1 MRRLLLLPLLLT
13 STAIA
18 STAFAAAQAPVL
30 EKVTLST
37 AGLGY
42 FEHTAEVEDDGT
54 IRLSVPFE
62 QVDDILKSLIVSDPT
77 GQVLSVTLPGR
88 EPDLSAIADL
98 PVPPEALGSIDAL
111 LMALNGQEVMI
122 SGNRTA
128 RGRVVSLQDRFEP
141 QPEGKPAVSR
151 RTLALMTGDGLLEI
165 PLTEGLSVQPADPA
179 LAARINEAMRLIALA
194 KEKGSR
200 ELSISV
206 AGKGKRQVKFGYVAA
221 APLWKSSYRL
231 DLAAN
236 GTEGRLQG
244 WAILE
249 NKSGQDWKDVKLTLS
264 AGNPVAFRQ
273 ELYRSYLADRP
284 VVAIDLPNRI
294 LPPVDEGA
302 VQVEMMAKAEQP
314 RILPAPAPS
323 MGRAVAG
330 SISPIT
336 GGPAADMAAVQ
347 NSFGT
352 VEIAAASEGET
363 QIDLTLPTAVSV
375 PAGQSLMVP
384 ITDRT
389 LPAKSTLVYRP
400 GEKSATA
407 AVDVTNSSDTSLPPG
422 ALTLYRGGA
431 YVGDGRLA
439 LLPKGDTRFIAYAQ
453 DGRLQVQ
460 SDRED
465 TTTLTNVKAVQGL
478 LTLERRAE
486 TRLTLKVKSPAGEN
500 RPLQVEMPKAMGK
513 IDNPP
518 QGTSETPTAW
528 RIPVT
533 LKAGETVTQP
543 VTISRVFS
551 QRVIA
556 SDYDFSA
563 LLATA
568 DGGKLP
574 EKTRTALTKL
584 ADLRRALTQTN
595 SDIAQ
600 AQAAIEAAGEDQARL
615 RENLGAVPANSD
627 LAKRYLKQMSDSED
641 LIGKNTT
648 AKQTA
653 QKAQI
658 TAKAALDDYIAKL
671 DL

>member
-77 GQVLSVTLPGR
+77 GQVLRVTLPGR

-98 PVPPEALGSIDAL
+98 PVPPEALGSIDSL

-122 SGNRTA
+122 TGNRTA
-128 RGRVVSLQDRFEP
+128 RGRVVSLQERQEP
-141 QPEGKPAVSR
+141 QPEGKPPVSR
-151 RTLALMTGDGLLEI
+151 RTLALMTADGLLEI
-165 PLTEGLSVQPADPA
+165 PLNEGLSVQPADPA

-200 ELSISV
+200 ELSIAV

-302 VQVEMMAKAEQP
+302 VQMEMMKMETRATMAA
-314 RILPAPAPS
+314 PAPA
-323 MGRAVAG
+323 MAG
-330 SISPIT
+330 AISPRA
-336 GGPAADMAAVQ
+336 GGPIDRSVSADMSFARQ
-347 NSFGT
+347 SFGEVAT
-352 VEIAAASEGET
+352 AAASEGET

-407 AVDVTNSSDTSLPPG
+407 AVDVTNASDTSLPPG
-422 ALTLYRGGA
+422 ALTLYRAGA

-453 DGRLQVQ
+453 DGRLVIQ
-460 SDRED
+460 SDREE
-465 TTTLTNVKAVQGL
+465 TVTLTNLKAAQGV

-500 RPLQVEMPKAMGK
+500 RPLLVELPKTSGK
-513 IDNPP
+513 IDTPP
-518 QGTSETPTAW
+518 QGATETPTAW

-543 VTISRVFS
+543 LTISRVLS

-556 SDYDFSA
+556 SDFDPTT
-563 LLATA
+563 LLASA
-568 DGGKLP
+568 EGGKLP

-584 ADLRRALTQTN
+584 AELRRAVSSAQETINTANTQ
-595 SDIAQ
+595 
-600 AQAAIEAAGEDQARL
+600 AGALSAEQKRL
-615 RENLGAVPANSD
+615 RDNLGAVPSNSD
-627 LAKRYLKQMSDSED
+627 LAKRYLKQMGESED
-641 LIGKNTT
+641 QI
-648 AKQTA
+648 AKETIAKENA
-653 QKAQI
+653 QKAQV
-658 TAKAALDDYIAKL
+658 TAKAALDEYIAKL

>member
-1 MRRLLLLPLLLT
+1 MRRLLLPLLLA
-13 STAIA
+13 STAMA
-18 STAFAAAQAPVL
+18 PSAFAAAQAPVL

-77 GQVLSVTLPGR
+77 GQVLRVTLPGR

-98 PVPPEALGSIDAL
+98 PVPPEALGSVDSL
-111 LMALNGQEVMI
+111 LMALNGQEVII
-122 SGNRTA
+122 SGNRSA
-128 RGRVVSLQDRFEP
+128 RGRVVSLQERFEP
-141 QPEGKPAVSR
+141 QPDGKPAVAR

-179 LAARINEAMRLIALA
+179 LAARINEAMRLIAVA

-200 ELSISV
+200 ELSIAV

-294 LPPVDEGA
+294 LPPVDEGSVQMEMA
-302 VQVEMMAKAEQP
+302 VKAAPPVGAMA
-314 RILPAPAPS
+314 APAPMMDGS
-323 MGRAVAG
+323 TTRTRVSAAQAAAMTSFGAVA
-330 SISPIT
+330 T
-336 GGPAADMAAVQ
+336 TA
-347 NSFGT
+347 T
-352 VEIAAASEGET
+352 SESET

-422 ALTLYRGGA
+422 ALTLYRGGS

-453 DGRLQVQ
+453 DGRLVIQ

-465 TTTLTNVKAVQGL
+465 TVTLTNVKASQGML
-478 LTLERRAE
+478 VLERRGE

-500 RPLQVEMPKAMGK
+500 RPLLIELPKTSGK

-543 VTISRVFS
+543 LTISRVLS
-551 QRVIA
+551 QTVVA
-556 SDYDFSA
+556 SDFDPST
-563 LLATA
+563 LLASA
-568 DGGKLP
+568 EGGKLP
-574 EKTRTALTKL
+574 EKTRTALSKL
-584 ADLRRALTQTN
+584 ADLRRAVTSAQETINAANTQIGALTAEQK
-595 SDIAQ
+595 
-600 AQAAIEAAGEDQARL
+600 RL
-615 RENLGAVPANSD
+615 RDNLAAVPSSSD
-627 LAKRYLKQMSDSED
+627 LAKRYLKQMGESED
-641 LIGKNTT
+641 QI
-648 AKQTA
+648 AKETIAKENA
-653 QKAQI
+653 QKAQV

>member
-1 MRRLLLLPLLLT
+1 MRRLLLLPLLLGT
-13 STAIA
+13 TTLA

-30 EKVTLST
+30 EKVTIST

-77 GQVLSVTLPGR
+77 GQVLRVTLPGR

-98 PVPPEALGSIDAL
+98 PVPAEALGSIDSL

-122 SGNRTA
+122 TGNRTA
-128 RGRVVSLQDRFEP
+128 RGRVVSLQERMEP
-141 QPEGKPAVSR
+141 QAEGKPSVAR

-179 LAARINEAMRLIALA
+179 LAGRINEAMRLIALA

-200 ELSISV
+200 ELSITV
-206 AGKGKRQVKFGYVAA
+206 AGKGKRAVKFGYVAA

-231 DLAAN
+231 DLAGN

-294 LPPVDEGA
+294 LPPVDEGS
-302 VQVEMMAKAEQP
+302 VQMEMMTKSEAPLAMAA
-314 RILPAPAPS
+314 PAPAMAPS
-323 MGRAVAG
+323 MAGASRDRSQSADMSAGYGGLGNVA
-330 SISPIT
+330 T
-336 GGPAADMAAVQ
+336 AAAAD
-347 NSFGT
+347 
-352 VEIAAASEGET
+352 GET
-363 QIDLTLPTAVSV
+363 QIDLTLPTNVSV

-400 GEKSATA
+400 GEQAATA
-407 AVDVTNSSDTSLPPG
+407 AVDLTNSSDTSLPPG

-453 DGRLQVQ
+453 DGRLQIQ
-460 SDRED
+460 SDRAD
-465 TTTLTNVKAVQGL
+465 TVQLTNIKASRGV

-486 TRLTLKVKSPAGEN
+486 TSLTVKIKAPAGET
-500 RPLQVEMPKAMGK
+500 RPLLIELPKSGGTL
-513 IDNPP
+513 DTPP
-518 QGTSETPTAW
+518 SGSTETPTAW
-528 RIPVT
+528 RVPVT
-533 LKAGETVTQP
+533 LKPGETVTLP
-543 VTISRVFS
+543 LTTSRVLS

-556 SDYDFSA
+556 SDFDPST
-563 LLATA
+563 LLASA
-568 DGGKLP
+568 EGGKLP
-574 EKTRTALTKL
+574 EKSRASLVKL
-584 ADLRRALTQTN
+584 AELRRAVTDAAT
-595 SDIAQ
+595 AATQ
-600 AQAAIEAAGEDQARL
+600 AQTRQESLANDQERL

-627 LAKRYLKQMSDSED
+627 LAKRYLKQLSDSED
-641 LIGKNTT
+641 QIGKQVAAEEN
-648 AKQTA
+648 A
-653 QKAQI
+653 QKAHT
-658 TAKAALDDYIAKL
+658 TAKAALDDFIAKL

>member
-77 GQVLSVTLPGR
+77 GQVLRVTLPGR

-98 PVPPEALGSIDAL
+98 PVPPEALGSVDSL

-122 SGNRTA
+122 TGNRTA
-128 RGRVVSLQDRFEP
+128 RGRVISLQERQEP
-141 QPEGKPAVSR
+141 QPEGKPPVSH
-151 RTLALMTGDGLLEI
+151 RTLALMTADGLLEI
-165 PLTEGLSVQPADPA
+165 PLNEGLSVQPADPA

-200 ELSISV
+200 ELSIAV

-273 ELYRSYLADRP
+273 ELYRSYLAYRP

-302 VQVEMMAKAEQP
+302 GQMEMAVKTAPPVGAMAA
-314 RILPAPAPS
+314 PAPAMAMAS
-323 MGRAVAG
+323 QATTRTRAVE
-330 SISPIT
+330 
-336 GGPAADMAAVQ
+336 ADMSPPRQ
-347 NSFGT
+347 SFGDVAT
-352 VEIAAASEGET
+352 AAASEGET

-465 TTTLTNVKAVQGL
+465 TVTLTNLKAAQGV

-500 RPLQVEMPKAMGK
+500 RPLLVELPKTSGK

-543 VTISRVFS
+543 LTISRVLS
-551 QRVIA
+551 QTIVA
-556 SDYDFSA
+556 SDFDPTT
-563 LLATA
+563 LLASA
-568 DGGKLP
+568 EGGKLP
-574 EKTRTALTKL
+574 EKTRAALTKL
-584 ADLRRALTQTN
+584 SELRRAVSSAVQTINAANTQIGVLTN
-595 SDIAQ
+595 
-600 AQAAIEAAGEDQARL
+600 DQKRL
-615 RENLGAVPANSD
+615 RENLSAVPANSD
-627 LAKRYLKQMSDSED
+627 LAKRYLKQMGDSED
-641 LIGKNTT
+641 QIAKETT
-648 AKQTA
+648 TKENA
-653 QKAQI
+653 QKAQV
-658 TAKAALDDYIAKL
+658 TAKAALDEYIAKL